1 MTFKDILTNL
11 DDQVLKGLVLK
22 VKNECMKKD
31 IQWSEVRVFLKNLKD
46 YRGRKKI
53 MYPPGYLAITRHH
66 GVGEVL

>member
-22 VKNECMKKD
+22 VKNECMKKG

-46 YRGRKKI
+46 YDEQIFLAVLNLVIEKK
-53 MYPPGYLAITRHH
+53 YK
-66 GVGEVL
+66 

>member
-1 MTFKDILTNL
+1 MTFKDILTNI

-46 YRGRKKI
+46 YDEQIFLAVLNLVIEKK
-53 MYPPGYLAITRHH
+53 YK
-66 GVGEVL
+66 

>member
-46 YRGRKKI
+46 YDEQIFLAVLNLVIEKK
-53 MYPPGYLAITRHH
+53 YK
-66 GVGEVL
+66 

>member
-31 IQWSEVRVFLKNLKD
+31 IQWSKVRVFLKNLKD
-46 YRGRKKI
+46 YDEQIFLAVLNLVIEKK
-53 MYPPGYLAITRHH
+53 YK
-66 GVGEVL
+66 

>member
-1 MTFKDILTNL
+1 MTFNDILTNL

-46 YRGRKKI
+46 YDEQIFLAVLNLVIEKK
-53 MYPPGYLAITRHH
+53 YK
-66 GVGEVL
+66 

>member
-31 IQWSEVRVFLKNLKD
+31 IQWSEVRVSLKNLKD
-46 YRGRKKI
+46 YDEQIFLAVLNLVIEKK
-53 MYPPGYLAITRHH
+53 YK
-66 GVGEVL
+66 

>member
-31 IQWSEVRVFLKNLKD
+31 IQWSEVRVFIKNLKD
-46 YRGRKKI
+46 YDEQIFLAVLNLVIEKK
-53 MYPPGYLAITRHH
+53 YK
-66 GVGEVL
+66 

>member
-1 MTFKDILTNL
+1 MTLKDIVTNL

-46 YRGRKKI
+46 YDEQIFLAVLNLVIEKK
-53 MYPPGYLAITRHH
+53 YK
-66 GVGEVL
+66 

>member
-46 YRGRKKI
+46 YDEQVFLAVLNLVIEKK
-53 MYPPGYLAITRHH
+53 YK
-66 GVGEVL
+66 

>member
-1 MTFKDILTNL
+1 MAFKDILTNL

-46 YRGRKKI
+46 YDEQIFLAVLNLVIEKK
-53 MYPPGYLAITRHH
+53 YK
-66 GVGEVL
+66 

>member
-31 IQWSEVRVFLKNLKD
+31 IQWSEVRDFLKNLKD
-46 YRGRKKI
+46 YDEQIFLAVLNLVIERKYK
-53 MYPPGYLAITRHH
+53 
-66 GVGEVL
+66 

>member
-22 VKNECMKKD
+22 GKNECMKKD

-46 YRGRKKI
+46 YDEQIFLAVLNLVIEKK
-53 MYPPGYLAITRHH
+53 YK
-66 GVGEVL
+66 

>member
-1 MTFKDILTNL
+1 MTFKDILTNV

-46 YRGRKKI
+46 YDEQIFLAVLNLVIEKK
-53 MYPPGYLAITRHH
+53 YK
-66 GVGEVL
+66 

>member
-1 MTFKDILTNL
+1 MTLKDILTNL

-46 YRGRKKI
+46 YDEQIFLAVLNLVIEKK
-53 MYPPGYLAITRHH
+53 YK
-66 GVGEVL
+66 

>member
-11 DDQVLKGLVLK
+11 DEQVLKGLVLK

-46 YRGRKKI
+46 YDEQIFLAVLNLLIEKK
-53 MYPPGYLAITRHH
+53 YK
-66 GVGEVL
+66 

>member
-46 YRGRKKI
+46 YDEQI
-53 MYPPGYLAITRHH
+53 FLA
-66 GVGEVL
+66 VLNLVI

>member
-31 IQWSEVRVFLKNLKD
+31 IQWSDVRVFLKNLKD
-46 YRGRKKI
+46 YDEQIFLGVLNLVIEKK
-53 MYPPGYLAITRHH
+53 YK
-66 GVGEVL
+66 

>member
-31 IQWSEVRVFLKNLKD
+31 IQLSEVRVFLKNLKD
-46 YRGRKKI
+46 YDEQIFLAVLNLVIEKK
-53 MYPPGYLAITRHH
+53 YK
-66 GVGEVL
+66 

>member
-11 DDQVLKGLVLK
+11 VDQVLKGLVLK

-46 YRGRKKI
+46 YDEQIFLAVLNLVIEKK
-53 MYPPGYLAITRHH
+53 YK
-66 GVGEVL
+66 

>member
-31 IQWSEVRVFLKNLKD
+31 IKWSELRVFLKNLKMLID
-46 YRGRKKI
+46 IIAAGIEAETVIPANKPK
-53 MYPPGYLAITRHH
+53 
-66 GVGEVL
+66 

>member
-46 YRGRKKI
+46 YDELIFLAVLNLVIEKK
-53 MYPPGYLAITRHH
+53 YK
-66 GVGEVL
+66 

>member
-31 IQWSEVRVFLKNLKD
+31 IQWSEVRVFLQNLKD
-46 YRGRKKI
+46 YDEQIFLAVLNLVIEKK
-53 MYPPGYLAITRHH
+53 YK
-66 GVGEVL
+66 

>member
-1 MTFKDILTNL
+1 MTFKDILNNL

-46 YRGRKKI
+46 YDEQIFLAVLNLVIEKK
-53 MYPPGYLAITRHH
+53 YK
-66 GVGEVL
+66 

>member
-1 MTFKDILTNL
+1 MTFKDILANL

-46 YRGRKKI
+46 YDEQIFLAVLNLVIEKK
-53 MYPPGYLAITRHH
+53 YK
-66 GVGEVL
+66 